1 MCEREKQ
8 QPVLEA
14 RQVTKRYPAAHGR
27 TLTACE
33 NVSLSLYAGQ
43 TLGIVG
49 ESGCGKS
56 TFLRLLVGLEKP
68 DEGEILFHGEKI
80 SGLKGKALRE
90 ARRHIQMVFQDPT
103 EAFHPKM
110 KIKDVICEPL
120 LNYHLIRRGEVSA
133 RARELL
139 RMVELP
145 EEFAERYPKDVS
157 GGQRQRVGIA
167 RALALEPDVLLC
179 DEATSALDVAVQ
191 RSVVEL
197 LVRLQK
203 KKNIAIAFI
212 CHDLALVQQLSHRVA
227 VMYLGHVVELMDG
240 ADVASHA
247 MNPYTQAMLDSVF
260 DLQMDFTKQI
270 KTIAGEAPSP
280 LDIPDGCPFQN
291 RCGVVQKEC
300 ANAMPPLLETEK
312 NHFCACFAVPP
323 IPDARISAE
332 NLSS

>member
-1 MCEREKQ
+1 MYNGENR

-14 RQVTKRYPAAHGR
+14 RQVTKKFPAAHGKM
-27 TLTACE
+27 LTACE

-68 DEGEILFHGEKI
+68 DSGEILLRGEKI
-80 SGLKGKALRE
+80 SGLRGKALRE
-90 ARRHIQMVFQDPT
+90 ARRHIQMVFQDPS

-110 KIKDVICEPL
+110 KIQDIICEPL
-120 LNYHLIRRGEVSA
+120 LNYHVIRRQEVPA
-133 RARELL
+133 RAKELL

-167 RALALEPDVLLC
+167 RALALEPEILLC

-191 RSVVEL
+191 KSVIEL

-240 ADVASHA
+240 ADVASGALH
-247 MNPYTQAMLDSVF
+247 PYTRAMLASVF
-260 DLQMDFTKQI
+260 DLHMDFTHKI
-270 KTIAGEAPSP
+270 RTIEGEAPSP
-280 LDIPDGCPFQN
+280 LDIPDGCPFRN
-291 RCGVVQKEC
+291 RCGEAREEC
-300 ANAMPPLLETEK
+300 AEKMPPLAETGK
-312 NHFCACFAVPP
+312 NHFCACFAVRPADP
-323 IPDARISAE
+323 VCRKES
-332 NLSS
+332 